1 MPKKGYKVVTVSDRV
16 WNRLSLL
23 ALTAGY
29 TGHGA
34 VQRFLARNVCGFR
47 A

>member
-1 MPKKGYKVVTVSDRV
+1 MPKDGFKVFTISDRV

-23 ALTAGY
+23 ALAAGY

-34 VQRFLARNVCGFR
+34 VQKYLERIICGFR